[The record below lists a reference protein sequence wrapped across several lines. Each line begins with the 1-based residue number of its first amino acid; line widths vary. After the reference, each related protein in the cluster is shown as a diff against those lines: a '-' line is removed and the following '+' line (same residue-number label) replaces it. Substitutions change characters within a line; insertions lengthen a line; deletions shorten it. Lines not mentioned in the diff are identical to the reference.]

1 MKENTKKISRLI
13 YVTIFITISAFTF
26 ILPRADR
33 SFFGDFS
40 HDFLKD
46 TVFTVAYFKVCKQK
60 GFSCLPTFINGVGAL
75 REVTVYGVTIS
86 AETYRS
92 RKYLKFLSGDWRTSN
107 WREEAKALNK
117 WNKTTTNEY
126 YKPSTLVKTGLKT
139 TNTVLN
145 FVLFLLS
152 IPLVW
157 YTRDLSLII
166 TKLIKNGWTKL

>member
-1 MKENTKKISRLI
+1 MKKLIVAVIS
-13 YVTIFITISAFTF
+13 TIS
-26 ILPRADR
+26 L
-33 SFFGDFS
+33 
-40 HDFLKD
+40 
-46 TVFTVAYFKVCKQK
+46 V
-60 GFSCLPTFINGVGAL
+60 
-75 REVTVYGVTIS
+75 
-86 AETYRS
+86 
-92 RKYLKFLSGDWRTSN
+92 SGSSN
-107 WREEAKALNK
+107 NVVKKKKSELNK
-117 WNKTTTNEY
+117 WNKTTTNKY

>member
-75 REVTVYGVTIS
+75 REV
-86 AETYRS
+86 
-92 RKYLKFLSGDWRTSN
+92 
-107 WREEAKALNK
+107 KALNK
-117 WNKTTTNEY
+117 WNKTTTNKY